1 MTAVPWESGKNACV
15 GMSHDVTSTREISV
29 ALVLVVAIVCWQC
42 KYLSSASFSHL
53 QMDSKAKPKPKGP
66 GKNHT
71 PLCQDVCDLVHHDLV
86 TALFLDGRYMS
97 AKIQRLGD
105 LPTALKEA
113 IETAKKAGWDQD
125 SEIPDPLETMRNPL
139 LLLACAFGKTAIV
152 EGLLRNN
159 FNPRAV
165 NKNGE
170 TALHFIAMYLN
181 KAATITG
188 GKLLLFKE
196 REDTFERLL
205 HVLTDHH
212 PKILAARDNFGR
224 TALHVSAANILSRW
238 RINKRT
244 TVSFHQFCLKSMVKR
259 LLELED
265 DAIFTR
271 AEITEIIET
280 AEVSNGDSIL
290 HMLAQNSPAGFEVL
304 KFIQNILFPGKAMPG
319 AKNKKNET
327 VLSLAWE
334 TDPRNAVK
342 ILSIGPQQG
351 EKIH

>member
-1 MTAVPWESGKNACV
+1 MRTFALLLSPSSVGSVIAC
-15 GMSHDVTSTREISV
+15 
-29 ALVLVVAIVCWQC
+29 A
-42 KYLSSASFSHL
+42 SSSYL
-53 QMDSKAKPKPKGP
+53 QMDSKPKSKPKAL

-71 PLCQDVCDLVHHDLV
+71 PLCQDVCELVHHDIV
-86 TALFLDGRYMS
+86 AALFMDGRCIS

-113 IETAKKAGWDQD
+113 IETAKKDGWDQD
-125 SEIPDPLETMRNPL
+125 SEIPDPLESMRNPL

-170 TALHFIAMYLN
+170 TALHFIAIYLN
-181 KAATITG
+181 KAAAITG
-188 GKLLLFKE
+188 GKLTLCKD

-224 TALHVSAANILSRW
+224 TALHVSAANILSRS
-238 RINKRT
+238 RSNKRT
-244 TVSFHQFCLKSMVKR
+244 TVSFHQFCLKSMIKR
-259 LLELED
+259 LLELAD

-290 HMLAQNSPAGFEVL
+290 HMLARDSPAGFEVL
-304 KFIQNILFPGKAMPG
+304 KFMQDILFPGKAMPG
-319 AKNKKNET
+319 AKNKKNKT